1 VFQSCCCEMKG
12 VLKVYTTVSGNI
24 PGFNPDEAV
33 YPKGSAGAYAV
44 VDTVLRG
51 YPDVNVPQGMLGK
64 GEAAYKF
71 AKDLEAKF
79 NEHGLTGYVVLNL
92 ESGYHCVRVTDG
104 IPPAATAEM
113 QKNEA
118 ERACYL
124 TRIASR
130 INKNL

>member
-1 VFQSCCCEMKG
+1 MKG
-12 VLKVYTTVSGNI
+12 GLNVYTTVSGNI
-24 PGFNPDEAV
+24 PGFNPNKAV

-51 YPDVNVPQGMLGK
+51 YPAVNVSDVDNIGP
-64 GEAAYKF
+64 EAAYKF

-79 NEHGLTGYVVLNL
+79 NEHGLTGYVVLDL

-118 ERACYL
+118 ERARYL
-124 TRIASR
+124 ARIASR
-130 INKNL
+130 TNKNL